1 MLLDAVRQGCSRA
14 VRIEKSH
21 LQVCLKLLGILYR
34 SDNDCMAEDAM
45 SEDARG
51 DELYL
56 AMVMLNSSLLKA
68 LHVVDSFQMHCH
80 QELPKVLISRQLE
93 NEAQGDEE
101 WAMLLLDDDDDE
113 RE

>member
-45 SEDARG
+45 SDDARG

-68 LHVVDSFQMHCH
+68 LHVVDSFHMHC
-80 QELPKVLISRQLE
+80 QRELPQLQIGEPE
-93 NEAQGDEE
+93 NGE
-101 WAMLLLDDDDDE
+101 LDDIAPE
-113 RE
+113 